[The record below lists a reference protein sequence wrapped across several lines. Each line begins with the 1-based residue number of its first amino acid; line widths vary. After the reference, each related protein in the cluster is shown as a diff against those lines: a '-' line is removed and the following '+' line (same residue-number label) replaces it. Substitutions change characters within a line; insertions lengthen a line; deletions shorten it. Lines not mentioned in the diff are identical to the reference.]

1 MFCDI
6 FNTTQKFGSILADPP
21 WTFVTRSAAGKD
33 RSAEMHYDCMTIPEI
48 KALPVANLAAKDAT
62 LFMWVTDP
70 LIPLGLEVMEAW
82 GFRYKTVGFS
92 WAKLNKE
99 PSKKTKKIL
108 KEGWTE
114 SSFFTGMG
122 YWSRAN
128 SEICLL
134 GTRGAPKRLNKDVR
148 RLLIAPRREHSRKPD
163 QIYDRIERLT
173 GGPYLEMFSR
183 RSHPGWANWGN
194 ETEKFDS
201 ALVGDLN

>member
-6 FNTTQKFGSILADPP
+6 MNTDRKFGAILADPP
-21 WTFVTRSAAGKD
+21 WTFVTRSQAGKD
-33 RSAEMHYDCMTIPEI
+33 RSAEMHYDCMSIPEI
-48 KALPVANLAAKDAT
+48 KALPVGDLAAKDAT

-82 GFRYKTVGFS
+82 GFRYKTVAFN

-99 PSKKTKKIL
+99 PKKATKKKL
-108 KEGWTE
+108 QDGWTE

-128 SEICLL
+128 AELCLL
-134 GTRGAPKRLNKDVR
+134 GTRGAPKRIHKDVR

-173 GGPYLEMFSR
+173 PGPYLELFAR
-183 RSHPGWANWGN
+183 TSHPGWAYWGN
-194 ETEKFDS
+194 EVDKF
-201 ALVGDLN
+201 AA